1 MRSFKK
7 SQELYKEAVEL
18 IPGGVNS
25 PVRAFQAVGDFLVFV
40 KEGYGSHVIDVD
52 DNDYVDYICSWG
64 PLILGHRPEV
74 VTKALM
80 KGLETG
86 TTFGIPTEIESDM
99 AKFIIAH
106 VPSIEMV
113 RMVSSGTE
121 ATMSALRL
129 ARAYT
134 KRNKIMKFEGCYHG
148 HADHLLIKAGSGA
161 LTLGVPSTPGVPEG
175 IAGDTINAKYND
187 LASVEAI
194 FAEMGNEIAA
204 IIVEPIA
211 GNMGLVL
218 PEKGFLEGL
227 REITSR
233 YGALLIFDEV
243 ISGFRASIGGAQG
256 YYGITPDL
264 TCLGKI
270 IGGGLPVGAYGGKK
284 EIMNKVAPAG
294 PVYQAGTL
302 SGNPLA
308 MAAGLAALNELTDE
322 SIYQNLAAKGAA
334 LAEGLR
340 QAAAE
345 AGVKVTVNNFGSLLT
360 VFFTEGK
367 VTSYPQ
373 AAASNTAQFKA
384 FYQSMLNQG
393 FYLPPSQFECWF
405 ISNAHTDEDIK
416 KTIEAAK
423 VAFGPAKLS

>member
-1 MRSFKK
+1 
-7 SQELYKEAVEL
+7 
-18 IPGGVNS
+18 
-25 PVRAFQAVGDFLVFV
+25 
-40 KEGYGSHVIDVD
+40 
-52 DNDYVDYICSWG
+52 
-64 PLILGHRPEV
+64 
-74 VTKALM
+74 
-80 KGLETG
+80 
-86 TTFGIPTEIESDM
+86 
-99 AKFIIAH
+99 
-106 VPSIEMV
+106 
-113 RMVSSGTE
+113 
-121 ATMSALRL
+121 
-129 ARAYT
+129 
-134 KRNKIMKFEGCYHG
+134 
-148 HADHLLIKAGSGA
+148 
-161 LTLGVPSTPGVPEG
+161 
-175 IAGDTINAKYND
+175 
-187 LASVEAI
+187 
-194 FAEMGNEIAA
+194 MGNEIAA

-284 EIMNKVAPAG
+284 EIMNTVAPAG

-340 QAAAE
+340 QAVAE
-345 AGVKVTVNNFGSLLT
+345 AGVKVTVNYFGSLLT

-367 VTSYPQ
+367 VTSYPE

-423 VAFGPAKLS
+423 VALGRLNYPKE